1 MALSLPVLAVFR
13 KTWTCKAY
21 TGHEVFSFLS
31 QANLQLFFLACGKYH
46 RDISHV
52 ERESRRFL
60 YIGEPCLPS
69 FLPRCHIA
77 KFATLL
83 NILKVV
89 AKGVQGLSNLFIRF
103 IIQFNF
109 YSSTCEICLIW
120 LHTLKFVVKSY
131 LHWSR
136 SWSTSTFS

>member
-1 MALSLPVLAVFR
+1 MRLVFLLSLMVD
-13 KTWTCKAY
+13 
-21 TGHEVFSFLS
+21 SFLHFPFICLWYSIRLERVKHIRDTKVFFSS

-109 YSSTCEICLIW
+109 YSSTCEICCQKLF
-120 LHTLKFVVKSY
+120 TLV
-131 LHWSR
+131 
-136 SWSTSTFS
+136 